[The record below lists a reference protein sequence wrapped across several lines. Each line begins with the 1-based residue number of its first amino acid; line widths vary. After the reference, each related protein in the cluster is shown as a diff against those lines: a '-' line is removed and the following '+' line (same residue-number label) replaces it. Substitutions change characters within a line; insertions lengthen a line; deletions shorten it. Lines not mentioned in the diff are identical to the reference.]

1 MVYMRVTL
9 PLLRIQPA
17 RAPILRYGVAVLS
30 TTLALIPVLLLPN
43 IAESRLAVFAVA
55 VMVSAWYGG
64 WKPGL
69 VATSFALTVSAYFSF
84 SGEHTPAQY
93 RSTMIRLTLFVVLAM
108 LICWFNAA
116 LRAAQESLRR
126 SEINFRS
133 LVTNAPY
140 GICRC
145 DSAGQLL
152 DANPALLAM
161 LGYPSA
167 KELVGQHLGG
177 LYADTQHWFELADF
191 LRSAAPFTG
200 LIAEWKRKDGSGTV
214 VRVSGRAVSNGD
226 RGKTFELFAEDVTER
241 RALEQQLR
249 QSQKMEAVGRL
260 AGGIAHDFNNLLMVI
275 SGYSEF
281 LLDRLGPD
289 PALRGPAQEIASASG
304 SATTLTRQLLAF
316 SRKQMLAPKILD
328 LNGVVTE
335 NLKMLTRVI
344 GEDID
349 LVMVPAPGLGTVRA
363 DAGQIEQVIMNLA
376 VNARDAMPSGGKL
389 TIETSNVSLDEEYA
403 RFHAPLRPGNY
414 VLLSISD
421 TGAGMDSETQS
432 HIFEPFFT
440 TKGPKGTGLGLSTVY
455 GIVKQS
461 GGYIWVYSEPG
472 KGSTF
477 KIYLPRVAETVESP
491 AQVIVP
497 AESAA
502 TEPGTETILLVED
515 EANLRYLARQ
525 YLEKQGYRVIEAA
538 DGAVAMQ
545 IAVAHDKMIHLLL
558 TDVIMPGMNGR
569 ELAQRISEIRPNVKV
584 LYMSG
589 YTENVIGR
597 NGTLDAGVTLL
608 QKPFTLRDLK
618 SKVREVLDTNPIS
631 PEVVMSVHT
640 AHAKASHPQLPLSRA
655 QRFQLHLPLKYRRL
669 DEEKWHDGE
678 TRNISRSGLLFQ
690 AEDLLQPNV
699 ILEINLVLP
708 AEIAGLSAY
717 RSGLPGRSCA
727 NGKRQTA
734 RKCRPPWPQKFFSIT
749 SSTDRSCRGLKSS
762 CEHPVPSKTGFLG
775 TRYWV
780 LATRCQLF
788 PQRIHFLSHR
798 VLQLFDPFAGHG

>member
-1 MVYMRVTL
+1 MRVTL
-9 PLLRIQPA
+9 PLLRIPPA

-30 TTLALIPVLLLPN
+30 TTLALIPAVLLPN
-43 IAESRLAVFAVA
+43 VTESRLAVFAVA

-84 SGEHTPAQY
+84 SGEHTPAQF
-93 RSTMIRLTLFVVLAM
+93 RSTMLRLALFVVLAA

-116 LRAAQESLRR
+116 LRGAQEGLRR
-126 SEINFRS
+126 SEMNFRS

-145 DSAGQLL
+145 DSTGQLL

-161 LGYPSA
+161 LGYSSP
-167 KELVGQHLGG
+167 KELAGKHLGT
-177 LYADTQHWFELADF
+177 LYADTQQWFELADH
-191 LRSAAPFTG
+191 LRAAAPFNG
-200 LIAEWKRKDGSGTV
+200 LIVEWMRKDGSAVV
-214 VRVSGRAVSNGD
+214 VRVSGRAVPSA
-226 RGKTFELFAEDVTER
+226 GKGNTFELFAEDVTER

-281 LLDRLGPD
+281 LLDRLGPE
-289 PALRGPAQEIASASG
+289 PALRTPAQEIANAAG
-304 SATTLTRQLLAF
+304 RATSLTRQLLAF

-335 NLKMLTRVI
+335 NMKMLTRVI

-349 LVMVPAPGLGTVRA
+349 LVMVPAAELGAVRA

-389 TIETSNVSLDEEYA
+389 TIETSNVFVDEEHA
-403 RFHAPLRPGNY
+403 RFHPPLVPGNY
-414 VLLSISD
+414 VMLAISD

-432 HIFEPFFT
+432 RIFEPFFT

-461 GGYIWVYSEPG
+461 GGYIWVYSEAG
-472 KGSTF
+472 KGTTF
-477 KIYLPRVAETVESP
+477 KIYLPRVAEL
-491 AQVIVP
+491 AQP
-497 AESAA
+497 DALGAPSETAA
-502 TEPGTETILLVED
+502 SEPGTETILLVED

-525 YLEKQGYRVIEAA
+525 FLEKQGYRVIDAA

-545 IAVAHDKMIHLLL
+545 IAVAHEGMIHLLL

-569 ELAQRISEIRPNVKV
+569 ELAQRISEIRPNVKI

-597 NGTLDAGVTLL
+597 NGTLDAGVRLL

-618 SKVREVLDTNPIS
+618 SKVREVLDTTLIS
-631 PEVVMSVHT
+631 SEAAMPGQT
-640 AHAKASHPQLPLSRA
+640 AHAKTVHPMPLSRA

-669 DEEKWHDGE
+669 DEEKWHEGE

-690 AEDLLQPNV
+690 AEGLLQPNV

-708 AEIAGLSAY
+708 AEIAGLS
-717 RSGLPGRSCA
+717 P
-727 NGKRQTA
+727 TEV
-734 RKCRPPWPQKFFSIT
+734 I
-749 SSTDRSCRGLKSS
+749 CRGEVVRTV
-762 CEHPVPSKTGFLG
+762 EHNGEKMPPA
-775 TRYWV
+775 
-780 LATRCQLF
+780 LAAKILQY
-788 PQRIHFLSHR
+788 HFQHGSR
-798 VLQLFDPFAGHG
+798 VSRA

>member
-93 RSTMIRLTLFVVLAM
+93 RSTMIRLTLFVVLAA

-116 LRAAQESLRR
+116 LRASQEGLRR
-126 SEINFRS
+126 SEMNFRS

-145 DSAGQLL
+145 DATGQLL

-161 LGYPSA
+161 LGYSSA
-167 KELVGQHLGG
+167 KELAGKHLGA
-177 LYADTQHWFELADF
+177 LYADTQHWFELADY
-191 LRSAAPFTG
+191 LRSAAPFNG
-200 LIAEWKRKDGSGTV
+200 LIVEWARKDGTATV
-214 VRVSGRAVSNGD
+214 VRVSGRAVSDG
-226 RGKTFELFAEDVTER
+226 GKGRTFELFAEDVTER

-281 LLDRLGPD
+281 LLDRLGPE
-289 PALRGPAQEIASASG
+289 PALRAPAQEIASAAG
-304 SATTLTRQLLAF
+304 RATSLTRQLLAF

-349 LVMVPAPGLGTVRA
+349 LVMVPAAGLGTVRA

-403 RFHAPLRPGNY
+403 RFHAPLKPGNY
-414 VLLSISD
+414 VMLAISD

-472 KGSTF
+472 KGTTF
-477 KIYLPRVAETVESP
+477 KIYLPRVAEAVEAP
-491 AQVIVP
+491 VQILVAP
-497 AESAA
+497 ESVAA
-502 TEPGTETILLVED
+502 EPGTETILLVED

-525 YLEKQGYRVIEAA
+525 FLEKQGYRVIDAA

-545 IAVAHDKMIHLLL
+545 IAVAHEGVIHLLL

-597 NGTLDAGVTLL
+597 NGTLDAGVRLL

-618 SKVREVLDTNPIS
+618 SKVREVLDSTPF
-631 PEVVMSVHT
+631 PREVAMAVHT
-640 AHAKASHPQLPLSRA
+640 AHAAAAQNLSSSRA

-669 DEEKWHDGE
+669 DEERWHDGE

-708 AEIAGLSAY
+708 AEIAGLSPTEVVCKGEVVRTVESNGEKMPPALAAKILQY
-717 RSGLPGRSCA
+717 HFQHGSQLPRA
-727 NGKRQTA
+727 
-734 RKCRPPWPQKFFSIT
+734 
-749 SSTDRSCRGLKSS
+749 
-762 CEHPVPSKTGFLG
+762 
-775 TRYWV
+775 
-780 LATRCQLF
+780 
-788 PQRIHFLSHR
+788 
-798 VLQLFDPFAGHG
+798 

>member
-1 MVYMRVTL
+1 MRVTL

-17 RAPILRYGVAVLS
+17 RAPILRYGVAILS
-30 TTLALIPVLLLPN
+30 TTLALIPALLLPN
-43 IAESRLAVFAVA
+43 ITESRLAVFAVA

-69 VATSFALTVSAYFSF
+69 VATSFAVTVSAYFSF
-84 SGEHTPAQY
+84 TGEHTPAQF
-93 RSTMIRLTLFVVLAM
+93 RSTMIRLALFVILAA

-116 LRAAQESLRR
+116 LRSAQEGLRR
-126 SEINFRS
+126 SEMNFRS

-145 DSAGQLL
+145 DSAGLLL
-152 DANPALLAM
+152 DANPALLAI
-161 LGYPSA
+161 LGYSSTP
-167 KELVGQHLGG
+167 ELVGKHLGE
-177 LYADTQHWFELADF
+177 LYADTQHWFELADY
-191 LRSAAPFTG
+191 LATATPFNG
-200 LIAEWKRKDGSGTV
+200 LIVEWKRKDGTATV
-214 VRVSGRAVSNGD
+214 VRVSGRTVSNGGNA
-226 RGKTFELFAEDVTER
+226 RTFELFAEDVTER

-281 LLDRLGPD
+281 LLDRLGPE
-289 PALRGPAQEIASASG
+289 PSLRAPAQEIASAAGRAS
-304 SATTLTRQLLAF
+304 SLTRQLLAF

-349 LVMVPAPGLGTVRA
+349 LVMVPATGLGAVRA

-389 TIETSNVSLDEEYA
+389 TIETSNVSLNEEYS
-403 RFHAPLRPGNY
+403 RFHAPLKPGNY
-414 VLLSISD
+414 VMLAISD
-421 TGAGMDSETQS
+421 TGAGMDSETQAR
-432 HIFEPFFT
+432 IFEPFFT

-472 KGSTF
+472 KGTTF
-477 KIYLPRVAETVESP
+477 KIYLPRVAEAVESVAP
-491 AQVIVP
+491 LPVHAGPV
-497 AESAA
+497 SA
-502 TEPGTETILLVED
+502 EPGTETILLVED

-525 YLEKQGYRVIEAA
+525 FLEKQGYRVIEAA

-545 IAVAHDKMIHLLL
+545 IAVAHEGVIHLLL

-569 ELAQRISEIRPNVKV
+569 ELAQRISEIRPNVKI

-589 YTENVIGR
+589 YTENVIGH
-597 NGTLDAGVTLL
+597 NGTLDAGIRLL
-608 QKPFTLRDLK
+608 QKPFTLHDLK
-618 SKVREVLDTNPIS
+618 SIVREVLDSTPFA
-631 PEVVMSVHT
+631 PEDAMSVHT
-640 AHAKASHPQLPLSRA
+640 AQAAAALGRGQLPSSRA

-669 DEEKWHDGE
+669 DEKNWHDGE

-690 AEDLLQPNV
+690 AEDVLQPNV
-699 ILEINLVLP
+699 VLEINLVLP
-708 AEIAGLSAY
+708 AEIAGLSPTEVVCKGEVVRTVQPDGEKMHPALAAKILQY
-717 RSGLPGRSCA
+717 HFQHGS
-727 NGKRQTA
+727 QV
-734 RKCRPPWPQKFFSIT
+734 PQ
-749 SSTDRSCRGLKSS
+749 
-762 CEHPVPSKTGFLG
+762 
-775 TRYWV
+775 
-780 LATRCQLF
+780 A
-788 PQRIHFLSHR
+788 
-798 VLQLFDPFAGHG
+798 